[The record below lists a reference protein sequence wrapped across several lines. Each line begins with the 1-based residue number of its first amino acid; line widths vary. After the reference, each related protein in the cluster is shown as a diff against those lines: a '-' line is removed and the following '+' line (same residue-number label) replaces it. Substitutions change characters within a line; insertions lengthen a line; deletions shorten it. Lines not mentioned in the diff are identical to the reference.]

1 MIKDFFNKHTP
12 IDKTVLGRFGRY
24 VLVRGSCSG
33 SRGAECKYGLYIPG
47 QELVPVGDVGVVLDA
62 EELRQLAAL
71 LPDLIASGKVRDFT
85 PPQEFQAALEAQKQ
99 EGRKP
104 LW

>member
-1 MIKDFFNKHTP
+1 MIRDFFNRRGP

-24 VLVRGSCSG
+24 VLVRGSCPS

-47 QELVPVGDVGVVLDA
+47 AELVPVGDVGVVLDA

-71 LPDLIASGKVRDFT
+71 LPTLEIRDVT
-85 PPQEFQAALEAQKQ
+85 PPQEFKAAVEAQRQ
-99 EGRKP
+99 EGRRL